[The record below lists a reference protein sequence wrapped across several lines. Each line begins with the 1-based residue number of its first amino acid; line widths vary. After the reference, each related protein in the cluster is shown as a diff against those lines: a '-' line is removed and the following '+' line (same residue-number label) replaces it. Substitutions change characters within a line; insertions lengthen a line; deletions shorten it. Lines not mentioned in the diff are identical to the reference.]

1 MADLSLLSMPRES
14 KDAIVKL
21 LLLCAV
27 TLDESGSIW
36 ASSAGYLPRA
46 DVGAMEVVAELGRIA
61 EAGGQDPCQIHL
73 PFQEL
78 EMILPHELDG
88 KDGHAIEGWACKTL
102 SRSICRSEWLAL
114 WRCRCPSPSLEQT
127 SAEHSSAWPWP
138 HTFCCLTPQLLD
150 GYHGCGKI
158 LENSDFLVDNKAV
171 CCGAV
176 GAVSGVSRSVPTA
189 YKSKGLHRSG
199 LESL

>member
-1 MADLSLLSMPRES
+1 
-14 KDAIVKL
+14 
-21 LLLCAV
+21 
-27 TLDESGSIW
+27 
-36 ASSAGYLPRA
+36 
-46 DVGAMEVVAELGRIA
+46 
-61 EAGGQDPCQIHL
+61 
-73 PFQEL
+73 
-78 EMILPHELDG
+78 MILPHELDG

-189 YKSKGLHRSG
+189 CKSKGLIRPDWKAFEVAAGATGAEHSSASPWPHARVTAVNVAGNRPERHDANHWFVDWLQPVIGEERTRALRSCCVHFK
-199 LESL
+199 SC